1 MDHIKL
7 YLTESSHYSRSRNPH
22 RRYLSSVL
30 TINKMHEQYKVW
42 CTENNFIP
50 VCASMY
56 RNIFNTE
63 FNLGFG
69 SPRTDTCAKCDA
81 GTAADDHKQMADAGF
96 RSMAEDRKKARE
108 SDDIHYITFDLQKTL
123 FLPKRSISISF
134 YLRQLWLYNLGIHY
148 IHGSTEPAYLQI
160 WMENKALRL
169 CKMRLAAHCWFFL
182 MSKTFLGAIWSPGQ
196 IHAVVKIKISSY
208 LHYGSTSS
216 KPSVLYLLNTNSRCQ
231 DIPS

>member
-1 MDHIKL
+1 MASELVKGFTKKKKKVMDHIKL

-42 CTENNFIP
+42 CTKNNFIP

-69 SPRTDTCAKCDA
+69 SPRIDTCAKCDA

-96 RSMAEDRKKARE
+96 RSMADDRKKARE
-108 SDDIHYITFDLQKTL
+108 SDDIHYITFALQKNTSSSEAKYKHFLLLASTL
-123 FLPKRSISISF
+123 VIQSGHT
-134 YLRQLWLYNLGIHY
+134 LYPRFNR
-148 IHGSTEPAYLQI
+148 T
-160 WMENKALRL
+160 
-169 CKMRLAAHCWFFL
+169 C
-182 MSKTFLGAIWSPGQ
+182 
-196 IHAVVKIKISSY
+196 ISSDMD
-208 LHYGSTSS
+208 G
-216 KPSVLYLLNTNSRCQ
+216 K
-231 DIPS
+231 